1 MRRVKY
7 KTQAAMCVLPDD
19 PQPWWIIQT
28 GAVWWK
34 FRVKWVGIEE
44 EWVGIAVPATALRK
58 ALLVVHY
65 AKEVRCYDPP
75 MLKTYTS
82 KIGKTMYAATAMTR
96 EHSDGRVF
104 LEWVHIIGD
113 HFWRDSYD
121 ATVWSTRAHH
131 ALDPAAATTIVNA
144 TDTDG
149 IGVSMLFPEL
159 DLDSEWC
166 GVGVEHP
173 RWKFDFYL
181 DVERHA
187 LPETRLPTKKR
198 RVPE

>member
-1 MRRVKY
+1 
-7 KTQAAMCVLPDD
+7 MCMLPDD

-34 FRVKWVGIEE
+34 FRLADPCRLDCVGFS
-44 EWVGIAVPATALRK
+44 VPATALRK

-82 KIGKTMYAATAMTR
+82 KKGKTMYATTAMTR
-96 EHSDGRVF
+96 EHSDGSVF

-121 ATVWSTRAHH
+121 ATVWSTRAQH
-131 ALDPAAATTIVNA
+131 ALDPAAATTIMNA
-144 TDTDG
+144 IDYGG
-149 IGVSMLFPEL
+149 IDYGGSLLFPEL

-166 GVGVEHP
+166 GMGVERP
-173 RWKFDFYL
+173 KWKFDFYL
-181 DVERHA
+181 DTA
-187 LPETRLPTKKR
+187 IPETRLPTKKR